1 MNQIKP
7 LDQVLPIGADAHN
20 HVTKVVNKFG
30 SRDSIL
36 YKLKEFS
43 SSVPDFRRSDKG
55 NIRHKLDDIIM
66 LMILGRASGCIG
78 RAEIIEFGKHNLNK
92 FRKMGMLRNGVPSE
106 ATAKTRRT
114 QRLDF
119 FRTRMFI
126 RPIKRSIDLNDMR
139 AQKWAIYLLI
149 AFCTT
154 WVSQAQTVKQ
164 IEVSQNVPYTDHL
177 SLVKGSNDMDLI
189 VKFIFD
195 ETENTLTASLISYK
209 RLFVFQS
216 DTRYS
221 QAVRFCKLRPDR
233 LSYVVES
240 DENARYKMVKSLR
253 KSLSKPKRKHLFKR
267 WITTEGLQPQPVE
280 YKMVNDYIE
289 QKFDITDKGDKVTV
303 ELHDVLMMELASDGK
318 KKKYELFFQTDL
330 DRKYEIII
338 RRDPCFGKEE
348 ATALASKRKE
358 DITASYNVLRQH
370 YQKLSM
376 TETKENAK
384 VFNEMRILL
393 LEQYLPLQE
402 TYECP
407 DIQIEIEQYN
417 AYVDSI
423 RGLQYN
429 YVEEK
434 KKERKEGLSAN
445 YVLTIARKIDNN
457 VSRWLLTS
465 DKAEKNDL
473 DESCR
478 KMIAGL
484 NAQIRKTSVQDKNLR
499 DAIAIF
505 RKAEQFYQASCKRQE
520 EGHSQNVKP

>member
-1 MNQIKP
+1 
-7 LDQVLPIGADAHN
+7 
-20 HVTKVVNKFG
+20 
-30 SRDSIL
+30 
-36 YKLKEFS
+36 
-43 SSVPDFRRSDKG
+43 
-55 NIRHKLDDIIM
+55 
-66 LMILGRASGCIG
+66 
-78 RAEIIEFGKHNLNK
+78 
-92 FRKMGMLRNGVPSE
+92 
-106 ATAKTRRT
+106 
-114 QRLDF
+114 
-119 FRTRMFI
+119 
-126 RPIKRSIDLNDMR
+126 MR

-177 SLVKGSNDMDLI
+177 SLIKGSNDMDLI

-289 QKFDITDKGDKVTV
+289 QKFDITDKGDKVAV

>member
-1 MNQIKP
+1 MGVFPKQYFP
-7 LDQVLPIGADAHN
+7 ECVL
-20 HVTKVVNKFG
+20 
-30 SRDSIL
+30 
-36 YKLKEFS
+36 
-43 SSVPDFRRSDKG
+43 
-55 NIRHKLDDIIM
+55 
-66 LMILGRASGCIG
+66 
-78 RAEIIEFGKHNLNK
+78 
-92 FRKMGMLRNGVPSE
+92 
-106 ATAKTRRT
+106 
-114 QRLDF
+114 
-119 FRTRMFI
+119 
-126 RPIKRSIDLNDMR
+126 
-139 AQKWAIYLLI
+139 
-149 AFCTT
+149 
-154 WVSQAQTVKQ
+154 WV
-164 IEVSQNVPYTDHL
+164 L
-177 SLVKGSNDMDLI
+177 
-189 VKFIFD
+189 
-195 ETENTLTASLISYK
+195 
-209 RLFVFQS
+209 
-216 DTRYS
+216 
-221 QAVRFCKLRPDR
+221 
-233 LSYVVES
+233 
-240 DENARYKMVKSLR
+240 
-253 KSLSKPKRKHLFKR
+253 
-267 WITTEGLQPQPVE
+267 
-280 YKMVNDYIE
+280 YIE